1 MSLTITAQPSDRNF
15 TREQYIDQ
23 WKDEAIKQM
32 HASGIPASI
41 TLAQGILESAD
52 GNSALAKYANNHFG
66 IKCHGWDGASF
77 IQDDDEKNECFRKYE
92 SADASFNDHSE
103 FLTGRSRYSDL
114 FELELTDYEGW
125 AHGLKAA
132 GYATNPQYGYLLIAI
147 IEDNELYQYDQLS
160 TVDTWYIPEDDDIEL
175 PEELELVVRDI
186 MVHPNDI
193 DYIIASE
200 GDTPY
205 SLARD
210 LDMWVSQIYKY
221 NELSEGDILS
231 PGDVIY
237 LQPKRN
243 KAQEDYHTVLEG
255 ETMYSI
261 SQKYGI
267 KLEKLYDKNLMEYGT
282 EPAVGQVLHLRKTIK
297 E

>member
-1 MSLTITAQPSDRNF
+1 
-15 TREQYIDQ
+15 
-23 WKDEAIKQM
+23 M